1 MTLVTRTVSP
11 AFVSLPCAVPS
22 TQSSLRTA
30 VRRGAASCRAVL
42 RSWPVTAAA
51 GVVTAEPSSVAEC
64 RGRCDPSEVAP
75 PAGGRRRGGRSGC
88 PDTGHAVR
96 RSVRILCPPCG
107 QTSVQRVGRTSDV
120 HASSVHATGVMRM
133 SGQTGVRCPRPLQ
146 PCCPHRAGFRNAPV
160 PRDWPRWAHRVR
172 RVAVVGERLGRRCP
186 NRACR
191 EGWSCVGQ
199 CVAGTSGDGRPGPPL
214 RTGKGGGAA
223 LTAWATKG
231 AGAALGAGRV
241 AGGHGKEQVR
251 TRRSAGASRTGCRRG
266 ARHGLDREV
275 VTTVSGRCAGVGPV
289 SSGSGGPIRFGGEQP
304 AAAARPR
311 YVRSAVRSALTAR

>member
-1 MTLVTRTVSP
+1 M
-11 AFVSLPCAVPS
+11 PS
-22 TQSSLRTA
+22 GAAQLASHSGGRC
-30 VRRGAASCRAVL
+30 RHRGAVIGCRVPRTLRPERGCAASR
-42 RSWPVTAAA
+42 RPPPWWPFRMS
-51 GVVTAEPSSVAEC
+51 GHRPRRPSLC
-64 RGRCDPSEVAP
+64 
-75 PAGGRRRGGRSGC
+75 
-88 PDTGHAVR
+88 
-96 RSVRILCPPCG
+96 RILCPPCG

-120 HASSVHATGVMRM
+120 HSSSVHATGVMRM

-146 PCCPHRAGFRNAPV
+146 PCCPHRAGSRNAPV

-241 AGGHGKEQVR
+241 AGGAREG
-251 TRRSAGASRTGCRRG
+251 AGAHTSLRRCVPDRLPAWCATWGWTGRW
-266 ARHGLDREV
+266 
-275 VTTVSGRCAGVGPV
+275 
-289 SSGSGGPIRFGGEQP
+289 
-304 AAAARPR
+304 
-311 YVRSAVRSALTAR
+311 

>member
-1 MTLVTRTVSP
+1 MKRRRSLYARPEIIRGQQCAGARLHAERCCAAGQSQRRQVSSPRSRHRLPSAADAATR
-11 AFVSLPCAVPS
+11 AR
-22 TQSSLRTA
+22 LR
-30 VRRGAASCRAVL
+30 RQ
-42 RSWPVTAAA
+42 PAAA
-51 GVVTAEPSSVAEC
+51 AVVAVQDVRTPATPSVALFASSVRHAD
-64 RGRCDPSEVAP
+64 RRPSNGS
-75 PAGGRRRGGRSGC
+75 GGRPMS
-88 PDTGHAVR
+88 T
-96 RSVRILCPPCG
+96 
-107 QTSVQRVGRTSDV
+107 
-120 HASSVHATGVMRM
+120 ASSVHATGVMRM
-133 SGQTGVRCPRPLQ
+133 SGQTGVWCPRPLQ
-146 PCCPHRAGFRNAPV
+146 PCCPHRAGSRNAPV

-266 ARHGLDREV
+266 ARHGPDREV

-311 YVRSAVRSALTAR
+311 YVRRAVRSALTAR

>member
-1 MTLVTRTVSP
+1 M
-11 AFVSLPCAVPS
+11 PS
-22 TQSSLRTA
+22 GAAQLASHSGGRC
-30 VRRGAASCRAVL
+30 RHRGAVIGCRVPRTLRPERGCAASR
-42 RSWPVTAAA
+42 RPPPWWPF
-51 GVVTAEPSSVAEC
+51 
-64 RGRCDPSEVAP
+64 
-75 PAGGRRRGGRSGC
+75 
-88 PDTGHAVR
+88 
-96 RSVRILCPPCG
+96 
-107 QTSVQRVGRTSDV
+107 
-120 HASSVHATGVMRM
+120 RM
-133 SGQTGVRCPRPLQ
+133 SGYRPRRPSLCSHPLSAMRTDVRPTGRADVRCPRVQ
-146 PCCPHRAGFRNAPV
+146 CPRDRCDADVRTDRRPVSATAAAVLSAPHGSRNAPV

-186 NRACR
+186 NQACR

-231 AGAALGAGRV
+231 VGAALGDGRV
-241 AGGHGKEQVR
+241 AGGTGRSRCAHVAPPVHPEQV
-251 TRRSAGASRTGCRRG
+251 AGVVRDM
-266 ARHGLDREV
+266 GLDREV

>member
-1 MTLVTRTVSP
+1 
-11 AFVSLPCAVPS
+11 
-22 TQSSLRTA
+22 

-146 PCCPHRAGFRNAPV
+146 PCCPHRAGSRNAPV

-251 TRRSAGASRTGCRRG
+251 TRRSADASRTGCRRG
-266 ARHGLDREV
+266 ARHGAGPGGGDHGEWSLRWCWSRV
-275 VTTVSGRCAGVGPV
+275 VWLRRAHPVRRGAACGR
-289 SSGSGGPIRFGGEQP
+289 S
-304 AAAARPR
+304 AAAVCQERCPLGAN
-311 YVRSAVRSALTAR
+311 SALSCENGGGRDRV